1 MQNGHTETEDQ
12 NQMVIDDKLPPISW
26 ERKLNSQANTPS
38 EFKLSK
44 RDHLH
49 LFPLGYRLWRHTK
62 EEAAK
67 GRASIFDIFRKHHIT
82 GDHGVPLGGIGGGS
96 IGRSYKGEFQQF
108 KLFPKICEEAPI
120 LTNQFSVFVS
130 RPGGVK
136 HSTVLCPTKPEVIKD
151 NGGYLCRGQDPN
163 MGIESWDWNMT
174 GEKSTYHALYP
185 RSWTVYEGEPDPELR
200 IVSRQIS
207 PFIPHNYE
215 ESSLPVSVFNFTVT
229 NTGKEQAVV
238 TLLFTWENSVGGAS
252 ALTGQHFNSIMMAR
266 DGVHAVALHHKT
278 GNGHPPVTYAI
289 AAKETEDVRVSS
301 CPCFLV
307 SGTSPNQITAGD
319 MWDEIKKNTSFDK
332 LTSNACSP
340 SKPGSSIGAAIAA
353 KVKVP
358 PGCDR
363 TVTFSL
369 SWDCPEARFDEK
381 TYHRRY
387 TRFYGGLGNA
397 AVAMARDALLNFP
410 EWETQIEEWQ
420 APILADTTLPE
431 WYRKTLFNELYYF
444 NSGGT
449 IWTDGLPPKQSLDS
463 IGRRK
468 ISLGNSATDNTDPD
482 QNNIASDILGRIDA
496 VCSQIHAPLSSNAA
510 LGTTLIQNTEENIG
524 QFLYLEGI
532 QYLMY
537 NTYDVHFYSSFALL
551 MLFPKIELSIQRDF
565 AAAVLMHDSSKKQ
578 VMSSGQFVTRKVLG
592 AVPHDIGLNDPW
604 FEVNS
609 YNLFNTDRWKDLN
622 TKFVLQVYRDV
633 VATGDLNFAKAVW
646 PSVYTAIAY
655 LDQFDKDG
663 DGMIENEGF
672 PDQTYDAWSCSGVSA
687 YCGGLWVAALQA
699 GSALALEV
707 GDNGAAV
714 YFNAKYEKAR
724 GVYEKLW
731 NGSYFNYDN
740 SRSGSSSSILADQLA
755 GQWYARACGLKPIA
769 REEWIK
775 KALETVY
782 DFNVMKVREGTR
794 GAVNGMLP
802 DGRVDTSTMVSREVW
817 AGTTYSVAA
826 CMIQEGL
833 AEKGFRTASGIY
845 EAVWSDQGLG
855 CSFQTPEAWTTND
868 EYRSLCYMRPLAIW
882 GIQWAHTMPQ
892 PIKEPEQSLKPQE
905 EEETAVMFQQH
916 AGFIKVAH
924 YLKYTK
930 GNDRKNRLQSAYET
944 FLKVVL

>member
-1 MQNGHTETEDQ
+1 MQNVPEDQ
-12 NQMVIDDKLPPISW
+12 NKMVIDDKLPPFSW
-26 ERKLNSQANTPS
+26 ERKLNSQAKTPS

-44 RDHLH
+44 RDHMH

-62 EEAAK
+62 DEAAK

-82 GDHGVPLGGIGGGS
+82 GDHGVPLGGIGSGS

-120 LTNQFSVFVS
+120 LTNQFSAFVS

-136 HSTVLCPTKPEVIKD
+136 HSTVLCPSKPQVVKD
-151 NGGYLCRGQDPN
+151 NGGYLCQGQAPN

-185 RSWTVYEGEPDPELR
+185 RSWTVYDGEPDPELR
-200 IVSRQIS
+200 IVSRQVS

-229 NTGKEQAVV
+229 NTGAEPAIV

-252 ALTGQHFNSIMMAR
+252 GLTGQHFNSTMKAK
-266 DGVHAVALHHKT
+266 DGVHAVALQHKT
-278 GNGHPPVTYAI
+278 ANGHPPVSYAI

-301 CPCFLV
+301 CPCFIV
-307 SGTSPNQITAGD
+307 SGTTPNQITAGD
-319 MWDEIKKNTSFDK
+319 MWDEIKKNASFDK

-340 SKPGSSIGAAIAA
+340 SKPGTSIGAAIAA

-387 TRFYGGLGNA
+387 TRFYGSLGNA
-397 AVAMARDALLNFP
+397 AVAMAHHALLNFP

-420 APILADTTLPE
+420 APVLADTTLPE
-431 WYRKTLFNELYYF
+431 WYRVTLFNELYYF

-449 IWTDGLPPKQSLDS
+449 MWTDGLPPKQSLDS

-468 ISLGNSATDNTDPD
+468 ISLGLSTIDKNDQD
-482 QNNIASDILGRIDA
+482 QNNVALDILGRIDA
-496 VCSQIHAPLSSNAA
+496 VCSQIHAPLTSNAA
-510 LGTTLIQNTEENIG
+510 LGNTMIQNTTENIG
-524 QFLYLEGI
+524 QFLYLEGV

-578 VMSSGQFVTRKVLG
+578 VMSSGEFVTRKVLG

-604 FEVNS
+604 FELNA

-622 TKFVLQVYRDV
+622 SKFVLQVYRDV

-699 GSALALEV
+699 GSALAREI

-724 GVYEKLW
+724 SVYEKLW

-740 SRSGSSSSILADQLA
+740 SRSGSSSSILADQMA

-769 REEWIK
+769 KEEWIK

-782 DFNVMKVREGTR
+782 DFNVMRVRDGTR

-833 AEKGFRTASGIY
+833 ADKGFRTASGIY
-845 EAVWSDQGLG
+845 EAAWSDRGLG
-855 CSFQTPEAWTTND
+855 CAFQTPEAWTTND

-882 GIQWAHTMPQ
+882 GIQWAHTMPK
-892 PIKEPEQSLKPQE
+892 PNREQEVSLRPQE
-905 EEETAVMFQQH
+905 EDATSVLFQQH

-924 YLKYTK
+924 YLKNTK
-930 GNDRKNRLQSAYET
+930 GKDHRNRLQTAYET
-944 FLKVVL
+944 FLKTIRL

>member
-1 MQNGHTETEDQ
+1 MQNGHEETEDQ
-12 NQMVIDDKLPPISW
+12 NQMARDDKLPPFSW
-26 ERKLNSQANTPS
+26 ERKLNSQAKTPS
-38 EFKLSK
+38 QFKLTK

-82 GDHGVPLGGIGGGS
+82 GDHGVPLGGIGAGS

-108 KLFPKICEEAPI
+108 KLFPKVCEETPI

-151 NGGYLCRGQDPN
+151 NGGYLCRGQAPN
-163 MGIESWDWNMT
+163 IGIESWDWNMT

-200 IVSRQIS
+200 IVSRQVS
-207 PFIPHNYE
+207 PFIPHNYKE
-215 ESSLPVSVFNFTVT
+215 TSLPVSVFNFTVT
-229 NTGKEQAVV
+229 NTGEEQATV

-252 ALTGQHFNSIMMAR
+252 GLTGQHFNSTMMAR
-266 DGVHAVALHHKT
+266 DGVHAVALNHKT
-278 GNGHPPVTYAI
+278 ANGHPPITYAI

-307 SGTSPNQITAGD
+307 SGTTPNKITAGD
-319 MWDEIKKNTSFDK
+319 MWDEIKKNASFDK
-332 LTSNACSP
+332 LTCNACTP
-340 SKPGSSIGAAIAA
+340 SKPGTSIGAAIAA

-358 PGCDR
+358 PGCER

-369 SWDCPEARFDEK
+369 SWDCPEARFDKK

-397 AVAMARDALLNFP
+397 AVAMARDALLNFSD
-410 EWETQIEEWQ
+410 WETQIEEWQ

-431 WYRKTLFNELYYF
+431 WYRITLFNELYYF

-463 IGRRK
+463 IGKRK
-468 ISLGNSATDNTDPD
+468 ISLSTSTIDNTEPD
-482 QNNIASDILGRIDA
+482 QNNIALDILGRIDA
-496 VCSQIHAPLSSNAA
+496 VCSQIHAPLSST
-510 LGTTLIQNTEENIG
+510 LGTALTQNTQENIG

-551 MLFPKIELSIQRDF
+551 MLFPKLELSLQRDF

-578 VMSSGQFVTRKVLG
+578 VMSSGEFVTRKVLG

-604 FEVNS
+604 FEVNA

-622 TKFVLQVYRDV
+622 AKFVLQVYRDV
-633 VATGDLNFAKAVW
+633 VATGDLNFAKEVW

-672 PDQTYDAWSCSGVSA
+672 PDQTYDAWSCTGVSA

-707 GDNGAAV
+707 GDKGAAV

-724 GVYEKLW
+724 SVYEKLW

-769 REEWIK
+769 KEEWIK
-775 KALETVY
+775 TALETIY

-845 EAVWSDQGLG
+845 ETAWSDRGLG
-855 CSFQTPEAWTTND
+855 CSFQTPEAWTTTG

-892 PIKEPEQSLKPQE
+892 PNKEQDQLFKHQE
-905 EEETAVMFQQH
+905 EVETSVLFEQH

-924 YLKYTK
+924 YLKTTK
-930 GNDRKNRLQSAYET
+930 GKDHRSRFQAAYET
-944 FLKVVL
+944 FLKLTRL